1 MPQPPFYRTLGMPFI
16 ELSSIDSTNNYA
28 LTQIH
33 EGLARHGMAF
43 FAHEQVAGKGQ
54 RNKSWT
60 TEKETSLIISIVLD
74 PSPLQLAQQF
84 QLSACVAASA
94 CEFLDKYDGRKTC
107 IKWPNDLYW
116 HDRKAGGILIENVIG
131 SGKTGTNGIPV
142 WRWAVVGVG
151 ININQV
157 AFPPELRNPISLKQL
172 TGKEFN
178 TVELAKEFCTVFNK
192 NFQHLVQGGFA
203 DIYNFYIEHLYQK
216 NRLVKLKKG
225 SRVFEA
231 TIKTVTPGGRLVV
244 QHALE
249 EEFDFGSV
257 EWVIPSLSAK

>member
-1 MPQPPFYRTLGMPFI
+1 MPFI
-16 ELSSIDSTNNYA
+16 ELLSIDSTNNYA

-60 TEKETSLIISIVLD
+60 TEKETSLIISIVLN
-74 PSPLQLAQQF
+74 PSPLQLTQQF

-94 CEFLDKYDGRKTC
+94 CEFLDKYADNKTR

-131 SGKTGTNGIPV
+131 SRKNETNETPV

-157 AFPPELRNPISLKQL
+157 TFPFELRNPISLKQL
-172 TGKEFN
+172 MGKEFN
-178 TVELAKEFCTVFNK
+178 TVELAKEFCSVFSK
-192 NFQHLVQGGFA
+192 NFHQLIHGGFA
-203 DIYNFYIEHLYQK
+203 DIYGFYIDHLYQK
-216 NRLVKLKKG
+216 DRLVKLKRG
-225 SRVFEA
+225 TRIFEA
-231 TIKTVTPGGRLVV
+231 TIKTVTPDGRLVI

-249 EEFDFGSV
+249 EELDFGSV
-257 EWVIPSLSAK
+257 EWVIPSLSTK

>member
-1 MPQPPFYRTLGMPFI
+1 MPEPPFYKTLGIPFI

-33 EGLARHGMAF
+33 EGLAQHGMAF

-54 RNKSWT
+54 RKKSWI
-60 TEKETSLIISIVLD
+60 TEKETSLIISIILD
-74 PSPLQLAQQF
+74 PSPLQLTQQF

-94 CEFLDKYDGRKTC
+94 CDFLNKYADNKTR

-131 SGKTGTNGIPV
+131 SGKTGTNGV
-142 WRWAVVGVG
+142 SAWRWAVVGVG
-151 ININQV
+151 ININQ
-157 AFPPELRNPISLKQL
+157 ATFPSELKNPISLRQL

-178 TVELAKEFCTVFNK
+178 TVELAKEFCTVFSK
-192 NFQHLVQGGFA
+192 NFQRLGSDGFA
-203 DIYNFYIEHLYQK
+203 DIYNFYISHLYKKDQMIK
-216 NRLVKLKKG
+216 LKQGNRL
-225 SRVFEA
+225 FNA
-231 TIKTVTPGGRLVV
+231 TIKTVSPAGRLVV

-249 EEFDFGSV
+249 EEFDFGSI
-257 EWVIPSLSAK
+257 EWIIPSLSAK